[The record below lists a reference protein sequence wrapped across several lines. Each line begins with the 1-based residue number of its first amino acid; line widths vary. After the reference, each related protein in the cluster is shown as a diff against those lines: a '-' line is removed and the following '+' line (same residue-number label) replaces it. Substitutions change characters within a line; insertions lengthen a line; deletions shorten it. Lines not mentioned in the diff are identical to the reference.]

1 MNAQNHMPPVAVFQN
16 RSEPMNYFLSFRTFL
31 SLGLL
36 VFFIYSLLGAKKG
49 SPGRGGANIFEQ
61 AKTKRFLQKVNV
73 KFDDVVG
80 MQKAK
85 E

>member
-1 MNAQNHMPPVAVFQN
+1 MPPIPVFQN
-16 RSEPMNYFLSFRTFL
+16 RIEPMNYFLSFRTFL

-36 VFFIYSLLGAKKG
+36 FFFIYSLLGAKKG
-49 SPGRGGANIFEQ
+49 AQGRGGGANIFEQ

-85 E
+85 